1 MLYEFL
7 TLYRDELIRRTRE
20 KVVRRMAPR
29 ATEEELANGVPLF
42 LSQLTETLR
51 LAEVPPPEDDSNI
64 GRSAALHGGELL
76 HRGFTVAQVVHDYGD
91 VCQAVTEL
99 AVEMN
104 VPIST
109 DDFRTFNRC
118 LDDAISQ
125 AVTGYQSHRERV
137 VSDQE
142 NQRLGFFAHELRNLL
157 QTAMISF
164 EVLKRGELGI
174 NGTTGQ
180 LHERSLKG
188 LLDLVDRS
196 LTEVRLS
203 SGAPKK
209 TRVRLAEFIEE
220 LEIAATIE
228 ARSRNLELTVAV
240 VDYELMIDVDRQLL
254 ASAVTNLLHNAF
266 KFTRPNGHV
275 TLTTNA
281 TLGRVRIEIED
292 QCGGLPP
299 GKAEELFLPFEQRG
313 GDRAGLGLGL
323 AISRR
328 AIDANDGTLSVS
340 DHPGRGCVFTVDLP
354 RPIRT
359 AETAAAT
366 LRGRPAA

>member
-7 TLYRDELIRRTRE
+7 TLYRDELISRTRE

-29 ATEEELANGVPLF
+29 ATEEELKHGVPLF

-51 LAEVPPPEDDSNI
+51 LAEAPPPEDDSNI
-64 GRSAALHGGELL
+64 GRSAALHGAELL

-99 AVEMN
+99 AAEMN
-104 VPIST
+104 EPINT
-109 DDFRTFNRC
+109 DDFHTFNRC

-125 AVTGYQSHRERV
+125 AVTSYQQHREKK

-142 NQRLGFFAHELRNLL
+142 SQRLGFFAHELRNLL

-203 SGAPKK
+203 TGAPKRS
-209 TRVRLAEFIEE
+209 RVRLAEFIEE

-228 ARSRNLELTVAV
+228 ARSRNLNLTVAV
-240 VDYELMIDVDRQLL
+240 VDYGLVIEVDRQLL

-275 TLTTNA
+275 TLTTSA
-281 TLGRVRIEIED
+281 TLERVRIEVED

-313 GDRAGLGLGL
+313 RDRAGLGLGL

-328 AIDANDGTLSVS
+328 AIEANDGTLSVA
-340 DHPGRGCVFTVDLP
+340 DRPGRGCVFTVELP
-354 RPIRT
+354 RP
-359 AETAAAT
+359 
-366 LRGRPAA
+366 LRAPAPAGTPFESAPS